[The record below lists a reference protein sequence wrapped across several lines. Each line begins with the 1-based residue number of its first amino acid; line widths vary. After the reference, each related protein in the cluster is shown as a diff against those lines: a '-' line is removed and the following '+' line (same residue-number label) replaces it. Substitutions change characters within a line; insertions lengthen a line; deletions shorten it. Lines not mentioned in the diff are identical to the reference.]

1 MYTPKISPTLHMN
14 TLVKELE
21 REGKEVFKFG
31 FGQSPFPIAES
42 IVNALK
48 KNAHQKSYID
58 SQGLLALRSA
68 IAAYHNKNNGNK
80 FTADQ
85 IVIGPGSK
93 ELFFLTQLMHKG
105 TTLLPTPSWVSYAPQ
120 SQMIG
125 KSVSWIPAADN
136 LVEIDLK
143 AFHKILD
150 HLSLEERKLLI
161 INHPN
166 NPTGYSGSEQYFKEL
181 ATICDYFKV
190 SVISDE
196 IYADTYFADVQQH
209 SMQEF
214 HPDQTIISNGLSK
227 WAGAGGWRLG
237 YFIFPKEMDALKKK
251 VISACSETFSC
262 ASSPIQY
269 AAITAFEESE
279 ELDNYK
285 IRIQNI
291 LKFVSDYIVKRL
303 QNNDVQLTPASGGF
317 YVFPNFENYRFSLAA
332 RGIET
337 SDDLC
342 HKLLE
347 ETGVALLSG
356 SCFGY
361 ESKALLARLAY
372 VDFDGA
378 KVMNLAK
385 DVLDISKHFP
395 KIEKGID
402 LLIKWLKE

>member
-1 MYTPKISPTLHMN
+1 MYTPKVSPTLHMN
-14 TLVKELE
+14 TLVNELE
-21 REGKEVFKFG
+21 RKGEEVFKFG

-48 KNAHQKSYID
+48 NNAHQKSYID
-58 SQGLLALRSA
+58 SQGLLPLRSA
-68 IAAYHNKNNGNK
+68 IADYHNRNNGNN
-80 FTADQ
+80 FTSDQ

-120 SQMIG
+120 SQMLG
-125 KSVSWIPAADN
+125 KSVSWIPSTKHI
-136 LVEIDLK
+136 VEIDLK
-143 AFHKILD
+143 AFHEILD
-150 HLSLEERKLLI
+150 NLPKEELKLLI

-166 NPTGYSGSEQYFKEL
+166 NPTGYSGSEQYFKKL
-181 ATICDYFKV
+181 AAICDYFNV
-190 SVISDE
+190 TVISDE
-196 IYADTYFADVQQH
+196 IYADTYFGAVQQH
-209 SMQEF
+209 SIQEF
-214 HPDQTIISNGLSK
+214 YTEQTIIGNGLSK

-237 YFIFPKEMDALKKK
+237 YFIFPRSLDELKKK

-285 IRIQNI
+285 IRIKNI
-291 LKFVSDYIVKRL
+291 LKFVSNYIAKRL
-303 QNNDVQLTPASGGF
+303 HNNHIQVLPASGGF
-317 YVFPNFENYRFSLAA
+317 YVFPNFENYRPTLRA

-342 HKLLE
+342 NKLLE

-356 SCFGY
+356 SCFGC
-361 ESKALLARLAY
+361 ESTELLARLAY

-378 KVMNLAK
+378 AVLQLDK
-385 DVLDISKHFP
+385 DELDISKHFP
-395 KIEKGID
+395 KVERGIH
-402 LLIKWLKE
+402 LMINWLKK